1 MVENHEIHAALLG
14 WHAAADQGLVQ
25 AQYVL
30 GCMYCQGHG
39 VERNYVVAMKWYL
52 MAAHHGDGDAQYAIG
67 IMFQQGHG
75 VAQSDEVAARWISMA
90 SDKIRSTAFPT
101 YDWRRREQVF
111 AEEALCGAAS
121 PDVKF
126 DSALSYEA
134 SESTAACEDGE
145 TCGFVVSEGKDNAS
159 GSSPLSSQTAS
170 ENIAAYVRGET
181 GGSVA
186 AEDTDNTVAAAV
198 DEDLDPSFNT
208 EEPAAVSAASSMADS
223 AADVA
228 IEALTHQEGI
238 IEFSDG
244 SVYVGQTRLSDLGV
258 IQCHGLGIK

>member
-1 MVENHEIHAALLG
+1 M
-14 WHAAADQGLVQ
+14 
-25 AQYVL
+25 
-30 GCMYCQGHG
+30 
-39 VERNYVVAMKWYL
+39 VVARKVTR
-52 MAAHHGDGDAQYAIG
+52 GKT
-67 IMFQQGHG
+67 
-75 VAQSDEVAARWISMA
+75 S
-90 SDKIRSTAFPT
+90 
-101 YDWRRREQVF
+101 
-111 AEEALCGAAS
+111 
-121 PDVKF
+121 
-126 DSALSYEA
+126 
-134 SESTAACEDGE
+134 
-145 TCGFVVSEGKDNAS
+145 CGFVVSEGKDNAS
-159 GSSPLSSQTAS
+159 GSSLLSSQTAS